1 MSQASPSRDDVL
13 LVRDTCLCLASQRAA
28 RVLARRFDRAF
39 APLGLTNGQFS
50 MMLPLT
56 GDWNPKLGEL
66 ASFLA
71 MDQTTLTSAA
81 KTLEK
86 KGWIDLRV
94 DDADARVRRPMLT
107 PEGRGVLAQAIPIWK
122 SEHAAVAKE
131 TGLADPKGLSAILS
145 ALGQDLG

>member
-1 MSQASPSRDDVL
+1 MSQSSPCRDDVL

-50 MMLPLT
+50 MLLPLT
-56 GDWNPKLGEL
+56 GTWSPKLGEL
-66 ASFLA
+66 ATFLA

-86 KGWIDLRV
+86 KGWIELKTDET
-94 DDADARVRRPMLT
+94 DARVRRPVLT
-107 PEGRGVLAQAIPIWK
+107 PDGRSVLAQAIPIWK
-122 SEHAAVAKE
+122 SEHKAVEDEAALPDARGLAAV
-131 TGLADPKGLSAILS
+131 LS
-145 ALGQDLG
+145 ALSKGLG